1 VVRLSVPGHG
11 VLDHEAQESGLPDRG
26 HEIAVAAHQD
36 RDVVLPAVGHG
47 HQVRGDLHVDTLL
60 VPLAVGARHPAG
72 PDVDLGNLL
81 ESGEEPLLVGIELP
95 AHLLR
100 DGADVIA
107 DVDQGPP

>member
-1 VVRLSVPGHG
+1 MVRLSVPGHG
-11 VLDHEAQESGLPDRG
+11 VLDHQPQEADLSDRG
-26 HEIAVAAHQD
+26 HEIAVPADQD
-36 RDVVLPAVGHG
+36 RHVVLPAVGHR

-81 ESGEEPLLVGIELP
+81 ESGEEPLLVGIELRT
-95 AHLLR
+95 HLLR

-107 DVDQGPP
+107 DVDEGPP